1 MNLAERLSEYS
12 QSIDYADLGED
23 VIVEAKKRIIDSLGC
38 AIGAFRESPVRIAR
52 KVAEANHSGGASTIL
67 GTESRTSPDVATF
80 VNGLMVRYFDYNDTY
95 LSKEPA
101 HPSDN
106 ISACLAVGER
116 EGSSGKDLLAAVVL
130 AYEVQCRLCDAAD
143 IRHRGWDHVCY
154 GLVSSALAAGK
165 MMGLPRQ
172 KLAHAVNISL
182 NAHIAMRQVRAGELS
197 EWKGASFANAARN
210 AVFST
215 MLAAQGMT
223 GPSPIFEGEMGF
235 FKQVSGPFELDT
247 ASFGGRGNRFKL
259 GETYIK
265 YFPAEYHAQSAIW
278 AALQARSKIGS
289 VDEISS
295 VEVETHEAG
304 YTILSKDKEKW
315 APSTK
320 ESADHSLPYMV
331 GMTLL
336 QGKIDNSTYSSKN
349 IGDPRVLSFLKKIKV
364 REDSALTEMYPRH
377 IANRVTLRLKDGR
390 TLTEQVDDPKGHPNN
405 PMTRE
410 EVEAK
415 FRRLTAR
422 FLKEA
427 EAHEIT
433 DFVWNLEKRRVAT
446 LGELCVV
453 R

>member
-1 MNLAERLSEYS
+1 
-12 QSIDYADLGED
+12 
-23 VIVEAKKRIIDSLGC
+23 
-38 AIGAFRESPVRIAR
+38 
-52 KVAEANHSGGASTIL
+52 
-67 GTESRTSPDVATF
+67 
-80 VNGLMVRYFDYNDTY
+80 
-95 LSKEPA
+95 
-101 HPSDN
+101 
-106 ISACLAVGER
+106 
-116 EGSSGKDLLAAVVL
+116 
-130 AYEVQCRLCDAAD
+130 
-143 IRHRGWDHVCY
+143 
-154 GLVSSALAAGK
+154 
-165 MMGLPRQ
+165 MGLPRQ
-172 KLAHAVNISL
+172 KLTHSVNISL

-247 ASFGGRGNRFKL
+247 AGFGGRGNRFKL

-278 AALQARSKIGS
+278 AALQARRKIRS
-289 VDEISS
+289 ADEISS

-320 ESADHSLPYMV
+320 ETADHSLPYMV
-331 GMTLL
+331 GMALM
-336 QGKIDNSTYSSKN
+336 QGKIDNSTYSTRNLS
-349 IGDPRVLSFLKKIKV
+349 DPKVLAFLKKIRVK
-364 REDSALTEMYPRH
+364 EDSSLTEMYPRH

-390 TLTEQVDDPKGHPNN
+390 TLTEQVDDPKGHPDN

-415 FRRLTAR
+415 FRRLTGK
-422 FLKEA
+422 FLKET
-427 EAHEIT
+427 EARAIT
-433 DFVWNLEKRRVAT
+433 DFVWNLEKRRVPT